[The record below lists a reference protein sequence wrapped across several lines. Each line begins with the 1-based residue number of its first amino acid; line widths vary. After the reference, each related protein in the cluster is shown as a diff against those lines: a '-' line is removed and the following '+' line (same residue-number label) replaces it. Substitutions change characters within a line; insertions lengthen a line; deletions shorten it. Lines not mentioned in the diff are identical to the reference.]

1 MTIENKNFPD
11 DTQMTAVSNKN
22 LQDDTQDSII
32 QNEDEASTGAGCS
45 TPEDTPDYEKLIE
58 RQSSQIDEL
67 IEANKSL
74 QSQIGV
80 LLRNG
85 AAINDANE
93 NESTQRESERD
104 DYVSLSDLGKELGK
118 REY

>member
-1 MTIENKNFPD
+1 MTIENE
-11 DTQMTAVSNKN
+11 N
-22 LQDDTQDSII
+22 LQDGTQEDII
-32 QNEDEASTGAGCS
+32 VTEDEASTGAGGS

-58 RQSSQIDEL
+58 KQSSQIDEL

-74 QSQIGV
+74 QNQIGV

-93 NESTQRESERD
+93 TNEHAQRESERE
-104 DYVSLSDLGKELGK
+104 DYVSFADLGKEIGK

>member
-1 MTIENKNFPD
+1 MTVENNE
-11 DTQMTAVSNKN
+11 T
-22 LQDDTQDSII
+22 LQDDTQEDII
-32 QNEDEASTGAGCS
+32 VSEDEASTGAGGS

-58 RQSSQIDEL
+58 KQSSQIDEL

-85 AAINDANE
+85 AAINDANN
-93 NESTQRESERD
+93 NESTQRESERE

>member
-1 MTIENKNFPD
+1 MTIENE
-11 DTQMTAVSNKN
+11 N
-22 LQDDTQDSII
+22 LQDDTQEDII
-32 QNEDEASTGAGCS
+32 VSEDEASTGAGGS

-58 RQSSQIDEL
+58 KQSSQIDEL

-85 AAINDANE
+85 AAINDANDN
-93 NESTQRESERD
+93 NESTQRESERE
-104 DYVSLSDLGKELGK
+104 DYVRLSDLGKELGK